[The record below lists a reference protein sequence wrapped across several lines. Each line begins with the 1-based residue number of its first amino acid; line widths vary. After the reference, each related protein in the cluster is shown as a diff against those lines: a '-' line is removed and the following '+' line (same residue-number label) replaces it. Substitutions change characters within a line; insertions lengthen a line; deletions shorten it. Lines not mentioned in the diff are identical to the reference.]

1 MSYMFINVCMCASVN
16 ICHVWGC
23 SHRPEEGIGSS
34 GAGITDSWSWAPWH
48 KCRVFN
54 QGAISP
60 AAINVCPNFKPGFR
74 LLLLIFLYV
83 YLLNEYF
90 AISIFIHLSKA
101 SLALSKLGFVPRTWQ
116 FSPVT
121 VCYYFQCS
129 PSYQL

>member
-1 MSYMFINVCMCASVN
+1 MCGGAL
-16 ICHVWGC
+16 
-23 SHRPEEGIGSS
+23 IGLKRVL
-34 GAGITDSWSWAPWH
+34 GPLELALQTAGRGHLGTNA
-48 KCRVFN
+48 RVFN

-101 SLALSKLGFVPRTWQ
+101 SLALSKLGSVPGTWQ